1 MNSTPSY
8 DHLTLAELI
17 ELSQAQQGEIQSL
30 QFRVAELTHE
40 LAKLKK
46 LVFGSRSERFVPAN
60 PDSPVQQ
67 GVLDLDVEVLADRTA
82 VSRQVSYNR
91 TQVTT
96 KPRIH
101 PGRNPLPEHLHREVI
116 VIEPKE
122 DITGAVKIGEEV
134 SEVLEI
140 QEQKLFVKRYIRPKY
155 LLKAPEHTLFLIG
168 APPAQPLSKCIAGPG
183 LLAQV
188 VIDKYCDHL
197 PLYRQMQRF
206 ERVGMPLPYA
216 TITDWVKQVCELI
229 APLYEAHKRQVLATH
244 YLHVDETGIKVLD
257 KDKKGASHK
266 GFFWVYHNSLE
277 KIVLFDY
284 QPGRGGEHP
293 TGMLKDFSG
302 HLQADG
308 YGAYDHLDGQH
319 GITLM
324 NCLAHGRRKFDES
337 RKNDLV
343 RADYALGQIQQ
354 LYTIERDCTEHKL
367 NFDQIKEERQLK
379 AAPILEKMKG
389 WLTDQYPQVLPGS
402 AIGQAIAY
410 NLKRWD
416 RLAIYITDGRL
427 KIDNNPVENAIR
439 PLAIGRKNYLF
450 AGSHEAAGRTAM
462 LYSLVST
469 CRMHGINPF
478 DWLKD
483 LLIRIP
489 DHPINRIEELLP
501 QHSSLGQTPR
511 ESSS

>member
-1 MNSTPSY
+1 M
-8 DHLTLAELI
+8 
-17 ELSQAQQGEIQSL
+17 
-30 QFRVAELTHE
+30 
-40 LAKLKK
+40 
-46 LVFGSRSERFVPAN
+46 
-60 PDSPVQQ
+60 
-67 GVLDLDVEVLADRTA
+67 
-82 VSRQVSYNR
+82 
-91 TQVTT
+91 
-96 KPRIH
+96 
-101 PGRNPLPEHLHREVI
+101 
-116 VIEPKE
+116 
-122 DITGAVKIGEEV
+122 
-134 SEVLEI
+134 
-140 QEQKLFVKRYIRPKY
+140 
-155 LLKAPEHTLFLIG
+155 FLIG
-168 APPAQPLSKCIAGPG
+168 TPPAQPLAKCIAGPG

-206 ERVGMPLPYA
+206 ERVGITLPYA

-229 APLYEAHKRQVLATH
+229 APLYETHKRQVLATH
-244 YLHVDETGIKVLD
+244 YLHADETGIKVLD

-324 NCLAHGRRKFDES
+324 NCMTHGRREFDEATG
-337 RKNDLV
+337 NDKA
-343 RADYALGQIQQ
+343 RAEYALGQIQQ
-354 LYTIERDCTEHKL
+354 LYSIERECTEKKL
-367 NFDQIKEERQLK
+367 NFDQIKGERQLRE
-379 AAPILEKMKG
+379 APILEHMKG
-389 WLTDQYPQVLPGS
+389 WLTYSYCQVLPKS
-402 AIGQAIAY
+402 TIGKAIAY
-410 NLKRWD
+410 NLKRGD
-416 RLAIYITDGRL
+416 RLSIYITDGRL

-439 PLAIGRKNYLF
+439 GAVMGRKNYLF
-450 AGSHEAAGRTAM
+450 AGSHEAASRTAM
-462 LYSLVST
+462 LYSLVGT

-483 LLIRIP
+483 LLIRIS

-501 QHSSLGQTPR
+501 QNSSLKMTPR
-511 ESSS
+511 ESSL